1 MDTHLHEPIVMRYSV
16 ASKQTVGKKKEEE
29 LAQSLPSE
37 GFIKVSRS
45 EKRNIDPGQR
55 AALIRKG
62 NELLNKGEFKTAKRI
77 FLTTGYTSGIERIAD
92 QHYEDGDLYE
102 ALRLYWL
109 APAERKK
116 EQIVE
121 RMAAAL
127 KYMLHEEEG
136 SE

>member
-1 MDTHLHEPIVMRYSV
+1 MS
-16 ASKQTVGKKKEEE
+16 KKKEEE
-29 LAQSLPSE
+29 LIKSLPSE
-37 GFIKVSRS
+37 GFLKVSRS
-45 EKRNIDPGQR
+45 DRRNIDPGQR

-62 NELLNKGEFKTAKRI
+62 NELLNNGDFHTAKRI

-92 QHYEDGDLYE
+92 RHYEDGDLYE
-102 ALRLYWL
+102 ALRLYWQ

-116 EQIVE
+116 EQLIE

-127 KYMLHEEEG
+127 QYVLHEGEG